1 MDTEFLLQLAL
12 NGIVIGLIYALI
24 AVGLSLIFGVLEI
37 VNFAHGQLFMLG
49 AFAMLLI
56 VSGLGLGYLVGVVGA
71 VLLTGVLG
79 FVLYQTLLRHLG
91 QGEFERGII
100 LTLGIGMVLQ
110 NGTIALLGASP
121 KVVDTEFA
129 FVTLD
134 LAGLH
139 LDLQRAIAVALSI
152 AALVGLYLLLHHT
165 RMGKAMRAFAQNRE
179 AALMVG
185 MRPTRIAGQA
195 VVLGVAFAG
204 LAGAA
209 LAPVFTVHP
218 VMGIPILFKSF
229 AIVIVGGLGHIPGAV
244 VAALL
249 IGTLESFVGGFSS
262 LSMQDGVAFLAM
274 IAILWLRPSGLFG
287 KGVRV

>member
-1 MDTEFLLQLAL
+1 MDTGFLLQLAL

-56 VSGLGLGYLVGVVGA
+56 VSGLGLGYVVGVVGA

-121 KVVDTEFA
+121 NVVDTEFA

-139 LDLQRAIAVALSI
+139 LDLQRAIAVGLSI
-152 AALVGLYLLLHHT
+152 AALAGLYLLLHHT

>member
-1 MDTEFLLQLAL
+1 MDTGFLLQLAL

-56 VSGLGLGYLVGVVGA
+56 VSGLGLGYVVGVVGA

-274 IAILWLRPSGLFG
+274 IAILWLRPAGLFG

>member
-1 MDTEFLLQLAL
+1 MDTGFLLQLAL

-121 KVVDTEFA
+121 NVVDTEFG

-139 LDLQRAIAVALSI
+139 LDLQRAIAVGLSI

-274 IAILWLRPSGLFG
+274 IAILWLRPAGLFG

>member
-1 MDTEFLLQLAL
+1 MDTGFLLQLAL

-121 KVVDTEFA
+121 NVVDTEFA

-139 LDLQRAIAVALSI
+139 LDLQRAIAVGLSI
-152 AALVGLYLLLHHT
+152 AALAGLYLLLHHT

-274 IAILWLRPSGLFG
+274 IAILWLRPAGLFG

>member
-1 MDTEFLLQLAL
+1 MDTGFLLQLAL

-56 VSGLGLGYLVGVVGA
+56 VSGLGLGYVVGVVGA

-121 KVVDTEFA
+121 NVVDTEFG

-139 LDLQRAIAVALSI
+139 LDLQRAIAVGLSI